1 MCILSLTAKHQNV
14 CVTYWKWT
22 DAAIHAV
29 GAHSQHKD
37 MGGTRGR
44 MNLPV
49 SVIRQWAV
57 GSGKCASNTRR
68 LSCVGKLE
76 GTVWCR
82 TRRVIADW
90 TGGRKST

>member
-57 GSGKCASNTRR
+57 ESVRPT
-68 LSCVGKLE
+68 LE
-76 GTVWCR
+76 DYHVLA
-82 TRRVIADW
+82 I
-90 TGGRKST
+90 GGNFLVSYKKSDR